1 MAVDAATIAT
11 TPTSAPATTSNSSSN
26 SSSGSSTSG
35 ATLADNFQSFLMLL
49 TTQLQNQNPL
59 DPLDTNQFTQQLV
72 QFAQVEQQLKSNS
85 QLESLVKIEQTAQS
99 TQALVFVGQTVAVD
113 GSTAHF
119 DGNATWNF
127 SAPSNS
133 NATVTITNSAGQTA
147 YSGNFAIGSGNSS
160 FVWDGKGNDGTQW
173 PVGDYKMT
181 VTAKD
186 TNGKDIAI
194 STEVQGTV
202 DSVDLTASPALL
214 SIGGKNY
221 TLDQIKRVVKAA
233 SSA

>member
-1 MAVDAATIAT
+1 MAVDAT
-11 TPTSAPATTSNSSSN
+11 TAPIPTSGVATNNSSGSNSSGSN
-26 SSSGSSTSG
+26 T
-35 ATLADNFQSFLMLL
+35 ATTGIADNFQSFLMLL

-85 QLESLVKIEQTAQS
+85 QLEALVNIEKTAQS

-127 SAPSNS
+127 TAPSNS
-133 NATVTITNSAGQTA
+133 NATITITNSAGQTA
-147 YSGNFAIGSGNSS
+147 YSGSFAIGSGNSS
-160 FVWDGKGNDGTQW
+160 FVWDGKGADGTKW

-186 TNGKDIAI
+186 TNGKDVAI

-221 TLDQIKRVVKAA
+221 TLDQIKRVVKQAA
-233 SSA
+233 SS

>member
-1 MAVDAATIAT
+1 MAVDAATMPTI
-11 TPTSAPATTSNSSSN
+11 PTSAPATNNSSGSNSSNSNSSST
-26 SSSGSSTSG
+26 GI
-35 ATLADNFQSFLMLL
+35 ADNFQSFLMLL

-85 QLESLVKIEQTAQS
+85 QLESLVKIEQSAQS

-127 SAPSNS
+127 SAPQNS
-133 NATVTITNSAGQTA
+133 SATITITNSAGQTA
-147 YSGNFAIGSGNSS
+147 YTGSFAIGSGNSS
-160 FVWDGKGNDGTQW
+160 FVWDGKGNDGTKW

-186 TNGKDIAI
+186 SNGKDVAI

-221 TLDQIKRVVKAA
+221 TVDQIKRVVKQAA
-233 SSA
+233 ST

>member
-1 MAVDAATIAT
+1 M
-11 TPTSAPATTSNSSSN
+11 
-26 SSSGSSTSG
+26 
-35 ATLADNFQSFLMLL
+35 
-49 TTQLQNQNPL
+49 
-59 DPLDTNQFTQQLV
+59 
-72 QFAQVEQQLKSNS
+72 
-85 QLESLVKIEQTAQS
+85 
-99 TQALVFVGQTVAVD
+99 FVGQTVAVD

-119 DGNATWNF
+119 NGNATWNF
-127 SAPSNS
+127 NAPSSS
-133 NATVTITNSAGQTA
+133 NATITITNSAGQTA
-147 YSGNFAIGSGNSS
+147 YSGNFAVGSGNSS

-173 PVGDYKMT
+173 PAGDYKMT

-186 TNGKDIAI
+186 SNGKDIAI

-221 TLDQIKRVVKAA
+221 TLDQIKRVVKGA

>member
-1 MAVDAATIAT
+1 MATDVSMPVIPTSGVAT
-11 TPTSAPATTSNSSSN
+11 TTGSTSTSTTS
-26 SSSGSSTSG
+26 STNTASI
-35 ATLADNFQSFLMLL
+35 ADNFQTFLTLL

-72 QFAQVEQQLKSNS
+72 QFAQVEQQLKSND
-85 QLESLVKIEQTAQS
+85 QLASLVKIEQAAQS

-119 DGNATWNF
+119 DGHATWNLN
-127 SAPSNS
+127 APQDT
-133 NATVTITNSAGQTA
+133 NATITISNSAGQTV
-147 YSGNFAIGSGNSS
+147 YSGNFAVSKGNAS
-160 FVWDGKGNDGTQW
+160 FVWDGKGNDGTSW

-186 TNGKDIAI
+186 SSGNDIAI
-194 STEVQGTV
+194 STEVQGMV
-202 DSVDLTASPALL
+202 DSVDLTATPALL

-221 TLDQIKRVVKAA
+221 TTDQIKRIVRPTT
-233 SSA
+233 SS

>member
-1 MAVDAATIAT
+1 MAVDAT
-11 TPTSAPATTSNSSSN
+11 TAPIPTSGVATNN
-26 SSSGSSTSG
+26 SSGSNSASGSSSSTG
-35 ATLADNFQSFLMLL
+35 IADNFQSFLLLL

-85 QLESLVKIEQTAQS
+85 QLEALVNIEKTAQS

-133 NATVTITNSAGQTA
+133 SATITITNSAGQTA
-147 YSGNFAIGSGNSS
+147 YTGSFAIGSGNSS
-160 FVWDGKGNDGTQW
+160 FVWDGKGSDGTKW

-186 TNGKDIAI
+186 SNGKDVAI

-221 TLDQIKRVVKAA
+221 TLDQIKRVVRPAA
-233 SSA
+233 SS

>member
-1 MAVDAATIAT
+1 MAVDATLP
-11 TPTSAPATTSNSSSN
+11 TPVVSAPASSSSSTSNSSTSSN
-26 SSSGSSTSG
+26 TPGI
-35 ATLADNFQSFLMLL
+35 ADNFQTFLTLL

-72 QFAQVEQQLKSNS
+72 QFAGVEQQLKAND
-85 QLESLVKIEQTAQS
+85 QLKSLVSIEQSAQA

-119 DGNATWNF
+119 DKSATWNLN
-127 SAPSNS
+127 APKD
-133 NATVTITNSAGQTA
+133 ATATITISTSTGQTA
-147 YSGNFAIGSGNSS
+147 YTGDFTIDSGNAS

-173 PVGDYKMT
+173 PAGDYKMT

-186 TNGKDIAI
+186 SNGQDVAV
-194 STEVQGTV
+194 STEIQGVV

-214 SIGGKNY
+214 SIGGQNY
-221 TLDQIKRVVKAA
+221 TVDKIKRVVRQT
-233 SSA
+233 SSST